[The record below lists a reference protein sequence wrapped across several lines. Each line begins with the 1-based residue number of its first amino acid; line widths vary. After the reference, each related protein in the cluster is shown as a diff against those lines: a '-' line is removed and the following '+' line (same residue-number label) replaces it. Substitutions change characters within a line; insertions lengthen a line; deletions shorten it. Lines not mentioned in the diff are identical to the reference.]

1 MDKFVR
7 TYAFDAPL
15 QRAENVLNHPGID
28 KILLRS
34 NLTRGGFKILPDEI
48 RISAT
53 SVEIKVG
60 KFSNKKILLSKV
72 TEAIEYFNMPDII
85 VRRLS
90 EAILTSANFPSHRSV
105 LKIESQQNLKD
116 FERWLHDAPNLRF
129 PVLINCNLLTSR
141 SIVGSLVTY
150 SVPVFADQVQEV
162 EHALELKSWGVTEIV
177 TSHITVL
184 NAI

>member
-1 MDKFVR
+1 MNKFVR

-15 QRAENVLNHPGID
+15 QRAENILNHPGID

-34 NLTRGGFKILPDEI
+34 NLTRGGFKILPEEI
-48 RISAT
+48 RISTT
-53 SVEIKVG
+53 SVEIAVG
-60 KFSNKKILLSKV
+60 KFSTKKILLSEV
-72 TEAIEYFNMPDII
+72 TEAIEYFNMPDVV

-90 EAILTSANFPSHRSV
+90 EVILTSANFPSHRSV
-105 LKIESQQNLKD
+105 LKIESQQSLKD

-129 PVLINCNLLTSR
+129 PVLINCNLLTSH
-141 SIVGSLVTY
+141 SIVDSLVTY

-162 EHALELKSWGVTEIV
+162 EQALELKSWGVSEIV
-177 TSHITVL
+177 SPHITVL